1 MVTGS
6 VTITEVDID
15 TVKETETEMEMDTDM
30 EMAEMGP
37 LVLYHWKRVV
47 VLMQTDFQE
56 GRLA

>member
-6 VTITEVDID
+6 GTITEVDID
-15 TVKETETEMEMDTDM
+15 TVKEAETEMDMDM
-30 EMAEMGP
+30 EIAAMGP
-37 LVLYHWKRVV
+37 LDLYHWKRVV